1 MLKILILGAGS
12 IGTFLGT
19 KLYAAGHNV
28 VLYGRRKLKSITD
41 PILINGEVYKL
52 PPRCYQL
59 EPDEYNAIFITTKLY
74 DIPNALE
81 QIRKYHLTTQI
92 IAFIQNGIVDKNFYG
107 EFEKHPG
114 FITVSVFNGYNLAKN
129 EIVVT
134 ESNLGLQVDDT
145 LAGKKICELLIS
157 SGIKCYTTSNIAQ
170 MRAKKLIANAA
181 LNALSAIENK
191 KIRDLIIDKKLKKI
205 VDGIIQESW
214 LILRDDY
221 GLPSL
226 ASLKQEIYQL
236 IDKLKDHYTSMY
248 QDLVSG
254 RKTEIDFLN
263 GFIINLGKEKGIQS
277 PYNQQVYL
285 KVIEQ
290 QGEAQEK

>member
-1 MLKILILGAGS
+1 MLKILIFGAGS
-12 IGTFLGT
+12 IGIFLGT
-19 KLYAAGHNV
+19 KLYAAGHNI
-28 VLYGRRKLKSITD
+28 VLYGRRKLKSIAD
-41 PILINGEVYKL
+41 PILINGEFYQL

-59 EPDEYNAIFITTKLY
+59 EPEEYNAIFITTKLY
-74 DIPNALE
+74 DIQNTLE
-81 QIRKYHLTTQI
+81 QIRKYHLSAQI
-92 IAFIQNGIVDKNFYG
+92 MAFIQNGIVDKNFYG
-107 EFEKHPG
+107 EFKKHPG

-134 ESNLGLQVDDT
+134 ESNLALQVDDT
-145 LAGKKICELLIS
+145 LAGKKICELLLS
-157 SGIKCYTTSNIAQ
+157 SGIKCHTTSNIAQ

-181 LNALSAIENK
+181 SNALSAIEKK
-191 KIRDLIIDKKLKKI
+191 KIGDLIIDKKLKKI

>member
-1 MLKILILGAGS
+1 MLKILIFGAGS
-12 IGTFLGT
+12 MGTFLGT

-28 VLYGRRKLKSITD
+28 ILYGRRKLKNITD

-59 EPDEYNAIFITTKLY
+59 EPDEYNVIFITTKLY
-74 DIPNALE
+74 DIQNTLE
-81 QIRKYHLTTQI
+81 QIRKYHLTAQI

-107 EFEKHPG
+107 EFKNHPG
-114 FITVSVFNGYNLAKN
+114 FVTVSVFNGYNLAEN

-157 SGIKCYTTSNIAQ
+157 SGIKCHTTSNIAQ

-181 LNALSAIENK
+181 LNALSAIEKK
-191 KIRDLIIDKKLKKI
+191 KIGDLIIDKKLKEI

-221 GLPSL
+221 DLPSL
-226 ASLKQEIYQL
+226 ASLMKEIYQL
-236 IDKLKDHYTSMY
+236 IDKVKDHYTSMY

-263 GFIINLGKEKGIQS
+263 GFIINLGKEKGIQA

-290 QGEAQEK
+290 EG

>member
-1 MLKILILGAGS
+1 MLKILIFGAGS
-12 IGTFLGT
+12 MGTFLGT

-28 VLYGRRKLKSITD
+28 ILYGRRKLKNITD

-59 EPDEYNAIFITTKLY
+59 EPDEYNVIFITTKLY
-74 DIPNALE
+74 DIQNTLE
-81 QIRKYHLTTQI
+81 QIRKYHLTAQI

-107 EFEKHPG
+107 EFKNHPG
-114 FITVSVFNGYNLAKN
+114 FVTVSVFNGYNLAEN

-157 SGIKCYTTSNIAQ
+157 SGIKCHTTSNIAQ

-181 LNALSAIENK
+181 LNAPSAIEKK
-191 KIRDLIIDKKLKKI
+191 KIGDLIIDKKLKEI

-221 GLPSL
+221 DLPSL
-226 ASLKQEIYQL
+226 ASLMKEIYQL
-236 IDKLKDHYTSMY
+236 IDKVKDHYTSMY

-263 GFIINLGKEKGIQS
+263 GFIINLGKEKGIQA

-290 QGEAQEK
+290 EG